1 MKFEELNLHP
11 LVLEQI
17 KRLGYEE
24 TTEVQEKGIPE
35 IINGRDVVAQ
45 SETGSGKTAAF
56 VIPIIGKVE
65 RGRGLQVLVL
75 TPTRELCIQV
85 ASTFRDYGKPL
96 NVHVATVYGGVSISP
111 QIEALNKSEIV
122 VATPGRLLDHIN
134 RGLNIGKIR
143 FLILD
148 EVDKMFEMGFIDD
161 VERIINNASRQ
172 RQTLLFSATI
182 STKIHELVRKHL
194 HNPIS
199 IRTKPLVD
207 KTKLRQMFYDVPQNQ
222 KFSLLVHLLKNKGTG
237 LALIFCGTRRQ
248 VDVITQNLKQNGIKA
263 MAIHGGLTQNKREY
277 ALDSLRREHVNI
289 LVATDVAARGLDIKN
304 VTHVYNYDSPKTS
317 EEYIHR
323 IGRTARAGEK
333 GEAITLLSQRDY
345 EDFGNVRRDH
355 SLDIQKLEV
364 PQVERVAF
372 ISGERRGRFDGRS
385 TSRFGPG
392 SRQGFHG
399 RSSGSRPGYG
409 SGQGSPSRGKHRR
422 NESYRTPK
430 FG

>member
-1 MKFEELNLHP
+1 MRFEELNLHP
-11 LVLEQI
+11 KVLEQI
-17 KRLGYEE
+17 KILGYDEP
-24 TTEVQEKGIPE
+24 TEVQEKGIPE
-35 IINGRDVVAQ
+35 ILGGRDVVAQ

-56 VIPIIGKVE
+56 VIPIAGKVE
-65 RGRGLQVLVL
+65 RGRGVQVLVL

-85 ASTFRDYGKPL
+85 AETFKDYGKPL
-96 NVHVATVYGGVSISP
+96 QLHVATIYGGVSINP
-111 QIEALNKSEIV
+111 QIESLNRSEIV
-122 VATPGRLLDHIN
+122 VATPGRLLDHMN
-134 RGLNIGKIR
+134 RGLNLGSIR

-161 VERIINNASRQ
+161 VERIISNAPRN

-194 HNPIS
+194 HTPIL
-199 IRTKPLVD
+199 IKTKPLVD
-207 KTKLRQMFYDVPQNQ
+207 KTKLKQTFYDVPQNM
-222 KFSLLVHLLKNKGTG
+222 KFSLLVHLLKNKGSG

-248 VDVITQNLKQNGIKA
+248 ADVITQNLKQNGIKA

-277 ALDSLRREHVNI
+277 ALESLRKEQVNI

-355 SLDIQKLEV
+355 SLEIQKLEV

-372 ISGERRGRFDGRS
+372 ISGERGGSYGGRS

-399 RSSGSRPGYG
+399 RSSGSRSGYS